1 MKKNYEIK
9 VYTKSEELP
18 QLLEGNF
25 FHSLELFE
33 ISEGVS
39 GDTPFMAVATE
50 NGRTIAQMLAMLHTH
65 RTWFPPFIYT
75 HAHAHGEGIYLS
87 AETEEELFPLLL
99 HALTRK
105 L

>member
-39 GDTPFMAVATE
+39 GDTPFMVVATE
-50 NGRTIAQMLAMLHTH
+50 DGRTH
-65 RTWFPPFIYT
+65 RTWFHLLYIRTRT
-75 HAHAHGEGIYLS
+75 HMERASI
-87 AETEEELFPLLL
+87 FPKKQKKNSSHSFSMPLP
-99 HALTRK
+99 ANFAVTTAST
-105 L
+105 